1 MRTGKPRRLAQKQKY
16 KNKGKRTIMKTY
28 FDCIPCFVR
37 QALDAARLATDDE
50 QIHEK
55 AVREVLRLAIELDM
69 SQSPPVMGQQIHR
82 LIRNLVGNDDPYY
95 RAKKQ
100 FNSLALKLYS
110 GLRKQ
115 IISSNDPLET
125 AVRLAIAGNIIDF
138 GVKSSLTELEV
149 KKTINDSL
157 SGYLNPEQVQDLKN
171 AIVEAEEILYLAD
184 NAGEIVFDHLLI
196 EQLPIEKITVVIK
209 GSPVINDATIDD
221 ANVVGLG
228 RIVEVIDNGSDGPGT
243 ILETCSQSFRDR
255 FEKADLIIAKGQG
268 NYETLSDLDKNIFFI
283 LKVKCPVIARDLG
296 CEVGEMILQKSNSFK
311 RVDNLIREAE

>member
-1 MRTGKPRRLAQKQKY
+1 
-16 KNKGKRTIMKTY
+16 MKT
-28 FDCIPCFVR
+28 FLDCIPCFVR
-37 QALDAARLATDDE
+37 QALDSARLATDDE

-55 AVREVLRLAIELDM
+55 VVREVLRLSADLDM
-69 SQSPPVMGQQIHR
+69 SQSPPEMGQKIHR
-82 LIRNLVGNDDPYY
+82 LIRSLVGSDDPYY
-95 RAKKQ
+95 RVKKQ
-100 FNSLALKLYS
+100 FNSLALKLYPD
-110 GLRKQ
+110 LRKQ
-115 IISSNDPLET
+115 IISSNDQFET

-138 GVKSSLTELEV
+138 GVKSSLSESEV

-157 SGYLNPEQVQDLKN
+157 SSYLDPEQVLNFKN
-171 AIVEAEEILYLAD
+171 AVIEAEKILYLAD

-196 EQLPIEKITVVIK
+196 EQLPIEKITVVVK

-243 ILETCSQSFRDR
+243 ILETCSQSFRNR
-255 FEKADLIIAKGQG
+255 FEDADLIIAKGQG

-283 LKVKCPVIARDLG
+283 LKAKCPVIARDLG
-296 CEVGEMILQKSNSFK
+296 CEVGEMILRKSNSFK